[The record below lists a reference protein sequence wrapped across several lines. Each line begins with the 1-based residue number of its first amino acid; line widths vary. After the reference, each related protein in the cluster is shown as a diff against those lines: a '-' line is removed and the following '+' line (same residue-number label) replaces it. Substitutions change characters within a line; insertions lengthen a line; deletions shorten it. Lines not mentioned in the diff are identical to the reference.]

1 MVARKSKSALDS
13 RKPGEGLSFTEKMI
27 IIADYEGDG
36 LRQCQLV
43 KKYGLSKSF
52 VCRIIVR
59 ESFLNL
65 HSTLEKEF
73 SCQLPSC
80 INY

>member
-27 IIADYEGDG
+27 IIADYEENG

-52 VCRIIVR
+52 VCRIIKNREEIKTAVR
-59 ESFLNL
+59 EKSATYNFN
-65 HSTLEKEF
+65 
-73 SCQLPSC
+73 
-80 INY
+80 N

>member
-27 IIADYEGDG
+27 IIADYEENG

-52 VCRIIVR
+52 VCRIIKNREEIKTAVR
-59 ESFLNL
+59 EKSA
-65 HSTLEKEF
+65 TY
-73 SCQLPSC
+73 
-80 INY
+80 NY